1 MMEDVG
7 VVEVDGEAS
16 RGVGV
21 IDDEGEGVAVMRG
34 MSVMV
39 SFFEEPVP
47 VQYVAIA
54 IQITAMSN
62 NTIQVIL
69 LINKSIQE

>member
-7 VVEVDGEAS
+7 V
-16 RGVGV
+16 GVNVG
-21 IDDEGEGVAVMRG
+21 EGEGAVVMRG
-34 MSVMV
+34 TSVMV